1 MEYEKL
7 GIGLG
12 DNPKIDLKLI
22 EILQEMNIK
31 FDIINLDQV
40 CNFEKSNILIIDFLT
55 YYRNIN
61 HVEEIYYFIK
71 GNYKLDI
78 YLTKSGKIIRMGDL
92 DTILDT
98 DDSNDLITE
107 IFNEDFSK
115 LFYNVDHMIGMI
127 PIPDLMKEFAP
138 IFSKYL
144 YSLPIP
150 YRVGIIRS
158 LNRGLFSENP
168 EFEEFLINLVR
179 NGTKIV

>member
-31 FDIINLDQV
+31 FDIISLDQV

-55 YYRNIN
+55 YYRNIS
-61 HVEEIYYFIK
+61 HYEKKYYFIRY
-71 GNYKLDI
+71 NYKLDI
-78 YLTKSGKIIRMGDL
+78 YLIKSEKITRMGDL
-92 DTILDT
+92 NTILDI

-168 EFEEFLINLVR
+168 EFEKFLINLMK

>member
-61 HVEEIYYFIK
+61 HVEKIYHFIS
-71 GNYKLDI
+71 NSYKLNI
-78 YLTKSGKIIRMGDL
+78 YLIKFEKITRMGDL
-92 DTILDT
+92 NTILDI

-150 YRVGIIRS
+150 YRAGIIRY

-168 EFEEFLINLVR
+168 EFEEFLINLVK

>member
-31 FDIINLDQV
+31 FDIISLDQV

-55 YYRNIN
+55 YYRNIS
-61 HVEEIYYFIK
+61 HYKKIYHFI
-71 GNYKLDI
+71 GNSYKLNI
-78 YLTKSGKIIRMGDL
+78 YLIKSEKITRMGDL
-92 DTILDT
+92 NTILDI

-179 NGTKIV
+179 DGTKIV

>member
-1 MEYEKL
+1 MEYEKI

-22 EILQEMNIK
+22 EILQEINIK

-55 YYRNIN
+55 YYRNIS
-61 HVEEIYYFIK
+61 HYEKIYHFI
-71 GNYKLDI
+71 GNSYKLNI
-78 YLTKSGKIIRMGDL
+78 YLIKSEKITRMGDL

-115 LFYNVDHMIGMI
+115 LFYHVDHMIGMI

>member
-31 FDIINLDQV
+31 FDIINLDQA

-55 YYRNIN
+55 YYRNIS
-61 HVEEIYYFIK
+61 HYEKIYYFI
-71 GNYKLDI
+71 GNSYKLNI
-78 YLTKSGKIIRMGDL
+78 YLIKSEKITRMGDL
-92 DTILDT
+92 NTILDI
-98 DDSNDLITE
+98 DNSNDLITE

-115 LFYNVDHMIGMI
+115 LFYHVDHMIGMI
-127 PIPDLMKEFAP
+127 PIPNLMKEFAP

-168 EFEEFLINLVR
+168 EFEEFLIDLVR